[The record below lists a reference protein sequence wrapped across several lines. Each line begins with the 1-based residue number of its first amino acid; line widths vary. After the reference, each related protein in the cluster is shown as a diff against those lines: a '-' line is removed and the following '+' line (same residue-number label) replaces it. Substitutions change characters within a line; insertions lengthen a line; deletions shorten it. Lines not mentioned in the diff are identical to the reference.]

1 MCSGYIDREAR
12 RGSPAGLGFAARPG
26 GAHGDP
32 AFTTTTF
39 LLRDIAKE

>member
-12 RGSPAGLGFAARPG
+12 SGRPAGLGFAVHQG

-32 AFTTTTF
+32 AITTTF